1 MTLRLGGTAVGR
13 LLVIGF
19 GVTGRAVCEYVR
31 AHGASVFVSEQ
42 RPLSDEERAW
52 LGGRGIGHEEGGHTE
67 SALTGVDAVV
77 LSPGVPLSLPL
88 VERATQSRI
97 PVYSELDV
105 ASLVC
110 AARPI
115 VAVTGTNGKS
125 STVTLIG
132 ELLRFWGREAPVVG
146 NIGLPFID
154 ASDRVA
160 SADAIVIEASS
171 YQLEQSIVFHP
182 QVGVL
187 LNLEPDHLARHKTMD
202 AYAAAKGRL
211 FRLQTSEDVAVL
223 PRTLAPRFPE
233 GRGRRVFYDDARLAL
248 PQGAERL
255 SPHQRD
261 NLRAALCACEALL
274 PGIDRREAPM
284 ERIVASLRLPHRMEP
299 VGFVRGVRVVDDSK
313 STNPAS
319 TLAALASVEGPV
331 VLLLGGR
338 SKGAGYD
345 ILRAAI
351 ARRPIRRTVLF
362 GEAAEELA
370 GLLGGLPIDCAA
382 DVEAAIAAGLRVAR
396 PGDTLL
402 FSPGCSS
409 FDQFGSFEERGRA
422 FAGAVRACSGFSFT

>member
-1 MTLRLGGTAVGR
+1 
-13 LLVIGF
+13 
-19 GVTGRAVCEYVR
+19 
-31 AHGASVFVSEQ
+31 
-42 RPLSDEERAW
+42 
-52 LGGRGIGHEEGGHTE
+52 
-67 SALTGVDAVV
+67 
-77 LSPGVPLSLPL
+77 
-88 VERATQSRI
+88 
-97 PVYSELDV
+97 
-105 ASLVC
+105 
-110 AARPI
+110 
-115 VAVTGTNGKS
+115 
-125 STVTLIG
+125 
-132 ELLRFWGREAPVVG
+132 VVG

-154 ASDRVA
+154 VSDRVA

-182 QVGVL
+182 QVGVV
-187 LNLEPDHLARHKTMD
+187 LNLEPDHLARHKTMG

-223 PRTLAPRFPE
+223 PGPLAPRFPE

-299 VGFVRGVRVVDDSK
+299 VGFVRGVRVIDDSK

-338 SKGAGYD
+338 SKGAGYE

-351 ARRPIRRTVLF
+351 ARRPIRRTILF

-370 GLLGGLPIDCAA
+370 GLLGGLPIDRAA

-402 FSPGCSS
+402 FSPACSS
-409 FDQFGSFEERGRA
+409 FDQFSNFEERGRA
-422 FAGAVRACSGFSFT
+422 FAGVVRACGGFSLT